1 MTSLEIKQLLDEK
14 YQEYCHSDFFIHTDP
29 IQIPKLFE
37 EKEDIEIAGFLAA
50 SLAWGQRPT
59 IIKKCKELM
68 QLLDY
73 APYDFVL
80 HARESD
86 FTRFEHFKHR
96 TFNGYDC
103 SYFLRSLAHIL
114 SLIHI

>member
-50 SLAWGQRPT
+50 SLAR
-59 IIKKCKELM
+59 CARM
-68 QLLDY
+68 
-73 APYDFVL
+73 DFSQMVL
-80 HARESD
+80 ATAGFCAR
-86 FTRFEHFKHR
+86 K
-96 TFNGYDC
+96 
-103 SYFLRSLAHIL
+103 
-114 SLIHI
+114 